1 MAKYRTRIVEIHAI
15 EFQKENIAQ
24 ISRMAKDAGY
34 YIEQGYSDGEDFL
47 YIYTDD
53 GRMKADIGD
62 YVIKGLRGEIYSS
75 KPDVFHAKY
84 KKLDADE

>member
-1 MAKYRTRIVEIHAI
+1 MTKYRTKIVEIHAI
-15 EFQKENIAQ
+15 EFQLENMAQ

-34 YIEQGYSDGEDFL
+34 YIEQGCSSGEDFL

-84 KKLDADE
+84 EEVVADE